1 MYAYNRKKEIIK
13 NTVYITFILLLA
25 VISTYYIYNK
35 FQKNR
40 SIDFNSASLDI
51 TYHEASGDK
60 LTIKKI
66 TPVTDSV
73 GLSSKAY
80 TLTVTNNLTENVNYQ
95 IKILDDKE
103 ANEEYEEESLIPKED
118 IRISVKVSKE
128 ETEIYNLDE
137 LTENDN
143 ILLDKEIEALD
154 TDNISIRIWIKQD
167 TKLPVGSDMYYNGII
182 QLIENNTSVA
192 MNK

>member
-137 LTENDN
+137 LTENNN

-154 TDNISIRIWIKQD
+154 TDTISIRIWIKQD

>member
-13 NTVYITFILLLA
+13 NTIYITFILLLA

>member
-1 MYAYNRKKEIIK
+1 MYAYNRKNEIIK
-13 NTVYITFILLLA
+13 NTIYITFILLLA
-25 VISTYYIYNK
+25 VISTYFIYNK

-40 SIDFNSASLDI
+40 SIDFNSDSLDV

-60 LTIKKI
+60 ISIKRI

-80 TLTVTNNLTENVNYQ
+80 TITVKNNLTETVQYEV
-95 IKILDDKE
+95 KILDD
-103 ANEEYEEESLIPKED
+103 EEENSLYEEELLIPPEN
-118 IRISVKVSKE
+118 IRISVKVNRE

-137 LTENDN
+137 LEEV
-143 ILLDKEIEALD
+143 LLDREIEALG

-167 TKLPVGSDMYYNGII
+167 TKLPVGSEMYYNGLI
-182 QLIENNTSVA
+182 QLVENNKSVA
-192 MNK
+192 INK

>member
-1 MYAYNRKKEIIK
+1 MYEYNRKKEIIK

-25 VISTYYIYNK
+25 VVSTYFIYNK

-40 SIDFNSASLDI
+40 SIDFNSASLDV
-51 TYHEASGDK
+51 TYREASGDK
-60 LTIKKI
+60 ITIKRI

-80 TLTVTNNLTENVNYQ
+80 TRTVKNNLTEDVNYC
-95 IKILDDKE
+95 IKIIDDTE
-103 ANEEYEEESLIPKED
+103 ENENYPEESLISKD
-118 IRISVKVSKE
+118 NIRISVKVNKD

-137 LTENDN
+137 LDELEQV
-143 ILLDKEIEALD
+143 LLDREIEALG

-167 TKLPVGSDMYYNGII
+167 TKLPAGSDMYYNGLI
-182 QLIENNTSVA
+182 QLVENNTSVA
-192 MNK
+192 INK

>member
-1 MYAYNRKKEIIK
+1 MYEYNRKKEIIK

-25 VISTYYIYNK
+25 VVSTYFIYNK

-40 SIDFNSASLDI
+40 SIDFNSASLDV
-51 TYHEASGDK
+51 TYREASGDK
-60 LTIKKI
+60 ITITRI

-80 TLTVTNNLTENVNYQ
+80 TMTVKNNLTEDVNYC
-95 IKILDDKE
+95 IKIIDDTE
-103 ANEEYEEESLIPKED
+103 ENENYPEESLISKD
-118 IRISVKVSKE
+118 NIRISVKVNKD

-137 LTENDN
+137 LDELEQV
-143 ILLDKEIEALD
+143 LLDREIEALG

-167 TKLPVGSDMYYNGII
+167 TKLPAGSDMYYNGLI
-182 QLIENNTSVA
+182 QLVENNTSVA
-192 MNK
+192 INK

>member
-1 MYAYNRKKEIIK
+1 MYEYNRKKEIIK

-25 VISTYYIYNK
+25 VVSTYFIYNK

-40 SIDFNSASLDI
+40 SIDFNSASLDV
-51 TYHEASGDK
+51 TYREASGDK
-60 LTIKKI
+60 ITIKRI

-80 TLTVTNNLTENVNYQ
+80 TMTVKNNLTEDVNYC
-95 IKILDDKE
+95 IKIIDDTE
-103 ANEEYEEESLIPKED
+103 ENENYPEESLISKD
-118 IRISVKVSKE
+118 NIRISVKVNKD

-137 LTENDN
+137 LDELEQV
-143 ILLDKEIEALD
+143 LLDREIEALG

-167 TKLPVGSDMYYNGII
+167 TKLPAGSDMYYNGII
-182 QLIENNTSVA
+182 QLVENNTSVA
-192 MNK
+192 INK

>member
-1 MYAYNRKKEIIK
+1 MYEYNRKKEIIK

-25 VISTYYIYNK
+25 VVSTYFIYNK

-51 TYHEASGDK
+51 TYREASGDK
-60 LTIKKI
+60 ITIKRI

-80 TLTVTNNLTENVNYQ
+80 TMTVKNNLTEDVNYC
-95 IKILDDKE
+95 IKIIDDTE
-103 ANEEYEEESLIPKED
+103 ENENYPEESLISKD
-118 IRISVKVSKE
+118 NIRISVKVNKD

-137 LTENDN
+137 LDELEQV
-143 ILLDKEIEALD
+143 LLDREIEALG

-167 TKLPVGSDMYYNGII
+167 TKLPAGSDMYYNGLI
-182 QLIENNTSVA
+182 QLVENNTSVA
-192 MNK
+192 INK

>member
-1 MYAYNRKKEIIK
+1 MYEYNRKKEIIK

-25 VISTYYIYNK
+25 VVSTYFIYNK

-40 SIDFNSASLDI
+40 SIDFNSASLDV
-51 TYHEASGDK
+51 TYREASGDK
-60 LTIKKI
+60 ITIKRI

-80 TLTVTNNLTENVNYQ
+80 TMTVKNNLTEDVNYC
-95 IKILDDKE
+95 IKIIDDTE
-103 ANEEYEEESLIPKED
+103 ENENYPEESLISKD
-118 IRISVKVSKE
+118 NIRISVKVNKD

-137 LTENDN
+137 LDELEQV
-143 ILLDKEIEALD
+143 LLDREIEALG

-167 TKLPVGSDMYYNGII
+167 TKLPAGSDMYYNGLI
-182 QLIENNTSVA
+182 QLVENNTSVA
-192 MNK
+192 INK

>member
-13 NTVYITFILLLA
+13 NTIYITFILLLA
-25 VISTYYIYNK
+25 VISTYFIYNK

-40 SIDFNSASLDI
+40 SIDFNSDSLDV

-60 LTIKKI
+60 ISIKRI

-80 TLTVTNNLTENVNYQ
+80 TITVKNNLTETVQYEV
-95 IKILDDKE
+95 KILDD
-103 ANEEYEEESLIPKED
+103 EEENSLYEEELLIPPEN
-118 IRISVKVSKE
+118 IRISVKVNRE

-137 LTENDN
+137 LEEV
-143 ILLDKEIEALD
+143 LLDREIEALG

-167 TKLPVGSDMYYNGII
+167 TKLPVGSEMYYNGLI
-182 QLIENNTSVA
+182 QLVENNKSVA
-192 MNK
+192 INK

>member
-1 MYAYNRKKEIIK
+1 MYEYNRKKEIIK

-25 VISTYYIYNK
+25 VVSTYFIYNK

-40 SIDFNSASLDI
+40 SIDFNSDSLDV
-51 TYHEASGDK
+51 TYREASGDK
-60 LTIKKI
+60 ITIKRI

-80 TLTVTNNLTENVNYQ
+80 TMTVKNNLTEDVNYC
-95 IKILDDKE
+95 IKIIDDTE
-103 ANEEYEEESLIPKED
+103 ENENYPEESLISKD
-118 IRISVKVSKE
+118 NIRISVKVNKD

-137 LTENDN
+137 LDELEQV
-143 ILLDKEIEALD
+143 LLDREIEALG

-167 TKLPVGSDMYYNGII
+167 TKLPAGSDMYYNGLI
-182 QLIENNTSVA
+182 QLVENNTSVA
-192 MNK
+192 INK

>member
-1 MYAYNRKKEIIK
+1 MYEYNRKKEIIK

-25 VISTYYIYNK
+25 VVSTYFIYNK

-40 SIDFNSASLDI
+40 SIDFNSDSLDV
-51 TYHEASGDK
+51 TYREASGDK
-60 LTIKKI
+60 ITIKRI

-80 TLTVTNNLTENVNYQ
+80 TMTVKNNLTEDVNYC
-95 IKILDDKE
+95 IKIIDDTE
-103 ANEEYEEESLIPKED
+103 ENENYPEESLISKD
-118 IRISVKVSKE
+118 NIRISVKVNKD

-137 LTENDN
+137 LDELEQV
-143 ILLDKEIEALD
+143 LLDREIEALG

-167 TKLPVGSDMYYNGII
+167 TKYNGLI
-182 QLIENNTSVA
+182 QLVENNTSVA
-192 MNK
+192 INK